1 MKGRRIPEMVGTA
14 PRRILP
20 ALAMSQPRRAVEI
33 RSAFIDFFR
42 KKAGH
47 TFAPGSAVVPFDDPT
62 LLFTNAGMNQF
73 KDVFL
78 GRGSRP
84 FTRAV
89 NSQKCFRAGGMH
101 NDLEDVGKEVYHHTF
116 FEMLGNWSFGD
127 YFKRESIHWGWELL
141 TEVYGLPKDRLYAT
155 YFGGNKGAGLEPD
168 EEARELWCAH
178 LPADRVLPGSMK
190 DNFWEM
196 GETGPCGPCS
206 EIHFDRIGGRDAA
219 KLVNSGDP
227 DVLEIW
233 NHVFIQFN
241 REGDGTLKPLPA
253 KHVDTGMGLERLV
266 SVIQGKRSN
275 YDTDLW
281 SPIFDAISRTTGA
294 RPYSASLTDPTDIA
308 YRIIADHVRC
318 LTAAACDGAGPGS
331 DGRNYVLRRIL
342 RRAAR
347 HGRQTLG
354 MERPFVHLLVPA
366 VVETLGDAFPEIAAG
381 AEKAA
386 QTIRAEEEL
395 FGKTLGRG
403 IALFDESATR
413 AQHSGSGTISADD
426 AFRLHDT
433 WGFPVDLTE
442 VMAAERGLRVDVA
455 GYETLM
461 ERARE
466 TSRAGSQDQARME
479 LPPDALAKL
488 AAMHIHATDDSAR
501 DLGHPMR
508 ARIRAVWD
516 GKHFRDSLEAGH
528 SGGIV
533 LDRTCFF
540 AESGG
545 QEADEGD
552 IRTSAARG
560 EHGGTAGHFE
570 VRDVQ
575 RFGDF
580 VLHIG
585 RVAHGTV
592 RVDSDAEIMLHHERR
607 ERIRANH
614 TATHLLNLALRN
626 VIGEDVQQRG
636 SLVAAD
642 RLRFDFASSRA
653 LSADDAQHV
662 ERQVNAAIA
671 ADLPVSI
678 GTLPLAHA
686 KTITGVRAVFGER
699 YPDPVRVVSIGAAI
713 AELDR
718 APNDPRWG
726 SLSIEFC
733 GGTHLAST
741 GGAKSFVLLSES
753 ASSAGVRRCFG
764 LTGSAANAAAEAARQ
779 FAERVEA
786 AMRLE
791 GDALM
796 TEAAEIVR
804 AETALTIGL
813 CARHAIVPRLD
824 ALRDRTKDA
833 RRKTEGSTRDEAV
846 TQVRALTEAHGVGDS
861 RRPLVAVIRGAD
873 AAALMAAL
881 DSSRAQLP
889 ETPILLLS
897 PDAESGKV
905 AIAATSPA
913 WAIAKGLKAGDWVRT
928 TAQACGGSGGG
939 KPDTAQAGGKD
950 VTKVGDAVDAAR
962 AFAANR

>member
-1 MKGRRIPEMVGTA
+1 VWMVRARRI
-14 PRRILP
+14 RILLP
-20 ALAMSQPRRAVEI
+20 LTMPKPRSAAEI

-42 KKAGH
+42 QKAGH
-47 TFAPGSAVVPFDDPT
+47 TFAAGSAVVPFDDPT

-78 GRGSRP
+78 GRGSRA

-89 NSQKCFRAGGMH
+89 NSQKCIRAGGKH
-101 NDLEDVGKEVYHHTF
+101 NDLEDVGKDVYHHTF

-127 YFKRESIHWGWELL
+127 YFKKESIDWGWELL

-155 YFGGNKGAGLEPD
+155 YFGGNQAAGLAPD
-168 EEARELWCAH
+168 DEARELWCAH
-178 LPADRVLPGSMK
+178 LPANRVLPGSMK

-241 REGDGTLKPLPA
+241 RETGGTLKPLPA

-281 SPIFDAISRTTGA
+281 SPIFDAITRTTGA
-294 RPYSASLTDPTDIA
+294 RPYAGSLTDPTDIA

-354 MERPFVHLLVPA
+354 MEQPFVHLLVPA
-366 VVETLGDAFPEIAAG
+366 VVETLGGAFPEIAAG
-381 AEKAA
+381 AAKAA

-403 IALFDESATR
+403 IALFDESAER
-413 AQHSGSGTISADD
+413 ARQSAGGTISAED

-466 TSRAGSQDQARME
+466 TSRAGSQDGARME
-479 LPPDALAKL
+479 MPPDAMAKL
-488 AAMHIHATDDSAR
+488 AAMHVHPTDDSAR

-508 ARIRAVWD
+508 ARIRALWD
-516 GKHFRDSLEAGH
+516 GKRFCEALETGDM
-528 SGGIV
+528 GGIV

-545 QEADEGD
+545 QEPDKGD
-552 IRTSAARG
+552 IRTSAQG
-560 EHGGTAGHFE
+560 ESGSGTAGHFE

-585 RVAHGTV
+585 RVAHGAV
-592 RVDSDAEIMLHHERR
+592 HCDSDAEIMLHHERR
-607 ERIRANH
+607 EHIRANH
-614 TATHLLNLALRN
+614 TATHLLNLALRTAL
-626 VIGEDVQQRG
+626 GEDVQQRG

-642 RLRFDFASSRA
+642 RLRFDFASPRA
-653 LSADDAQHV
+653 LTAIEAQQV
-662 ERQVNAAIA
+662 EMQVNASIA
-671 ADLPVSI
+671 ANLPVSI

-686 KTITGVRAVFGER
+686 KTVTGVRAVFGER
-699 YPDPVRVVSIGAAI
+699 YPDPVRVVSIGASVAD
-713 AELDR
+713 LDR
-718 APNDPRWG
+718 TPTDPRWG
-726 SLSIEFC
+726 TLSIEFC
-733 GGTHLAST
+733 GGTHLKST
-741 GGAKSFVLLSES
+741 GSASSFILLSEG

-764 LTGSAANAAAEAARQ
+764 LTGGPAREAAETARQ
-779 FAERVEA
+779 FSARVEA
-786 AMRLE
+786 ALHLDGE
-791 GDALM
+791 ALL

-804 AETALTIGL
+804 AEAALTIGM
-813 CARHAIVPRLD
+813 CARHAITPRLE
-824 ALRDRTKDA
+824 ALRERTKDV
-833 RRKTEGSTRDEAV
+833 RRKMEGSTRDEAV
-846 TQVRALTEAHGVGDS
+846 TQIRSLTEAHVAGDT
-861 RRPLVAVIRGAD
+861 RRPLIAVIRGAD
-873 AAALMAAL
+873 ASALMAAL

-928 TAQACGGSGGG
+928 AAQACGGSGGG

-950 VTKVGDAVDAAR
+950 VTKVTEAVEAAR

>member
-1 MKGRRIPEMVGTA
+1 MVRAA
-14 PRRILP
+14 PLRILP
-20 ALAMSQPRRAVEI
+20 APAMPQPRSAAEI

-42 KKAGH
+42 TKAGH
-47 TFAPGSAVVPFDDPT
+47 TVAPGSAVVPFDDPT

-78 GRGSRP
+78 GRGSRA

-89 NSQKCFRAGGMH
+89 NSQKCIRAGGKH
-101 NDLEDVGKEVYHHTF
+101 NDLEDVGKDVYHHTF

-141 TEVYGLPKDRLYAT
+141 TEVYGLPQDRLYAT

-241 REGDGTLKPLPA
+241 RESDGTLKPLPA

-281 SPIFDAISRTTGA
+281 SPIFDAIARASGA
-294 RPYSASLTDPTDIA
+294 RPYGASLTDPIDIA

-354 MERPFVHLLVPA
+354 MEQPFVHLLVPA
-366 VVETLGDAFPEIAAG
+366 VVETLGGAFPEIAAG
-381 AEKAA
+381 AAKAA
-386 QTIRAEEEL
+386 QTIRTEEEL

-403 IALFDESATR
+403 IALFDESADR
-413 AQHSGSGTISADD
+413 ARQSGSGAITAED

-455 GYETLM
+455 GYEALM

-466 TSRAGSQDQARME
+466 TSRAGAQEGERTE
-479 LPPDALAKL
+479 LPPDAIAKL

-501 DLGHPMR
+501 DLGHPMH
-508 ARIRAVWD
+508 ARIRAIWN
-516 GKHFRDSLEAGH
+516 GKHFCESLDTGH
-528 SGGIV
+528 TGGIV

-552 IRTSAARG
+552 IRTVGRGSDQGGARAAS
-560 EHGGTAGHFE
+560 TGHFA

-575 RFGDF
+575 RFGDY

-585 RVAHGTV
+585 RVVHGV
-592 RVDSDAEIMLHHERR
+592 VHVDSDAEIMLHHERR

-614 TATHLLNLALRN
+614 TATHLLNLALRS
-626 VIGEDVQQRG
+626 VIGEEVQQRG

-653 LSADDAQHV
+653 LSAGDAQQV

-671 ADLPVSI
+671 ADLAVSI
-678 GTLPLAHA
+678 GTLPLTHA

-699 YPDPVRVVSIGAAI
+699 YPDPVRVVSIGAPVAD
-713 AELDR
+713 LDR

-726 SLSIEFC
+726 ALSIEFC

-741 GGAKSFVLLSES
+741 GGAKSFVLLSEG

-764 LTGSAANAAAEAARQ
+764 LTGSAANEAAETARQ

-786 AMRLE
+786 AMRLD
-791 GDALM
+791 GDALL

-813 CARHAIVPRLD
+813 CARHALMARLD

-833 RRKTEGSTRDEAV
+833 RRKLEGSTRDEAV
-846 TQVRALTEAHGVGDS
+846 TQVRALAEAHVGGDA
-861 RRPLVAVIRGAD
+861 RRPLVAVVRGAD

-897 PDAESGKV
+897 PDTESGKV
-905 AIAATSPA
+905 AIAATSPT

-950 VTKVGDAVDAAR
+950 VTKVTEAVDAAR
-962 AFAANR
+962 AFAANC